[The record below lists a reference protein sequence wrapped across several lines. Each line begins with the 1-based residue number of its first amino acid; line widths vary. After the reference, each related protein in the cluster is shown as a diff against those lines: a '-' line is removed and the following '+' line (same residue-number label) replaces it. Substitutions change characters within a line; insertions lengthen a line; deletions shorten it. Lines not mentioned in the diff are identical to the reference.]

1 MVGLKVFI
9 VYHMGNFYDG
19 NFPVFK
25 GVYTEEPTLGRGEY
39 CEEMKVSN
47 NEEDSQDEGDY
58 S

>member
-9 VYHMGNFYDG
+9 VYSMGNFYDG

-39 CEEMKVSN
+39 CEEMKT
-47 NEEDSQDEGDY
+47 ERIDQDLQCQ
-58 S
+58 